1 MAMPAGEAAAQI
13 LDAIPP
19 LQPIELPLAEAYGCV
34 VAADVTTE
42 YDIPQFS
49 AAEVDGFAARAA
61 DIVAAAPASPAS
73 LRLVGRSWRGRP
85 PEVTVGWGEAV
96 RIMVGAPMPAGA
108 DCVVPSDRATAQD
121 ETVAVSVPV
130 AAGSHVSAAGEDVKA
145 GSTLVP
151 AGRRLSAAELGL
163 LATAGYGSVP
173 AFPRLR
179 IGVLAVGDLVEPGRP
194 SGFGQVRD
202 AVSYL
207 LLGAVRDVG
216 AMPYRIGIVRD
227 ADAREAVVSNTL
239 RVDAFVAAG
248 SPGGGLG
255 SLGGVGEVRTIDVSV
270 HPGSQVAFGN
280 VEGRPF
286 FWVSD
291 KPLGAFVSFELF
303 VRPGLLRMMGRADL
317 KRPEVTAVLDEPVHG
332 PSGVALFV
340 PARMAHRDGA
350 WHVRPTGP
358 AEEGHL
364 GSLAQANALLAVPP
378 GGASGGDV
386 RVRVLRPLER

>member
-1 MAMPAGEAAAQI
+1 MRPWRCPPARPPRRSSTPSRRSSRSTCRWRRRTAAWW
-13 LDAIPP
+13 PP
-19 LQPIELPLAEAYGCV
+19 TSRPSTTSRSSPRRRSTASPLALP
-34 VAADVTTE
+34 T
-42 YDIPQFS
+42 S
-49 AAEVDGFAARAA
+49 
-61 DIVAAAPASPAS
+61 SPPH
-73 LRLVGRSWRGRP
+73 RRRP
-85 PEVTVGWGEAV
+85 P
-96 RIMVGAPMPAGA
+96 R
-108 DCVVPSDRATAQD
+108 
-121 ETVAVSVPV
+121 
-130 AAGSHVSAAGEDVKA
+130 SAW
-145 GSTLVP
+145 S
-151 AGRRLSAAELGL
+151 AGRGEVARRRSRWDGARRSGSWPARRCRPAAAELGL

-303 VRPGLLRMMGRADL
+303 VRPGLLRMMGRGDL

-364 GSLAQANALLAVPP
+364 GSLAEANALLTVPP
-378 GGASGGDV
+378 GGASGGEV

>member
-1 MAMPAGEAAAQI
+1 MAMPVSEAAAQI

-19 LQPIELPLAEAYGCV
+19 PQPIAFPWGEAYGCGG
-34 VAADVTTE
+34 APDVRTK
-42 YDIPQFS
+42 YNIPPFS

-96 RIMVGAPMPAGA
+96 RIMAGAPMPAGA
-108 DCVVPSDRATAQD
+108 DCVVSSDRATAED
-121 ETVAVSVPV
+121 ETVAVAVPA
-130 AAGSHVSAAGEDVKA
+130 AAGSNVSAAGEDVKA

-151 AGRRLSAAELGL
+151 AGRRLSAPELGL

-216 AMPYRIGIVRD
+216 AMPYRIGIIRD

-248 SPGGGLG
+248 SPSGGLG

-303 VRPGLLRMMGRADL
+303 VRPGLLRMMGRGDL

-340 PARMAHRDGA
+340 PRS
-350 WHVRPTGP
+350 
-358 AEEGHL
+358 EEHT
-364 GSLAQANALLAVPP
+364 S
-378 GGASGGDV
+378 
-386 RVRVLRPLER
+386 

>member
-1 MAMPAGEAAAQI
+1 MAMPVSEAAAQI

-19 LQPIELPLAEAYGCV
+19 LQPIDLPLAEAYGCV
-34 VAADVTTE
+34 VATDVPTE
-42 YDIPQFS
+42 YDIPPFS

-96 RIMVGAPMPAGA
+96 RIMAGAPMPAGA

-130 AAGSHVSAAGEDVKA
+130 AAGSNVSAAGEDVKA

-207 LLGAVRDVG
+207 LLGA
-216 AMPYRIGIVRD
+216 
-227 ADAREAVVSNTL
+227 
-239 RVDAFVAAG
+239 
-248 SPGGGLG
+248 
-255 SLGGVGEVRTIDVSV
+255 
-270 HPGSQVAFGN
+270 
-280 VEGRPF
+280 
-286 FWVSD
+286 
-291 KPLGAFVSFELF
+291 FVSFELF
-303 VRPGLLRMMGRADL
+303 VRRGLLRMMGRGAL

-364 GSLAQANALLAVPP
+364 GSLAEANALLTVPP
-378 GGASGGDV
+378 GGASGGEV